1 MNAGLRREAERQRL
15 LLALLHG
22 DASLAGAPGWL
33 RDGRAGSVRAERG
46 LLAYRANAGASAER
60 GLAAAYPTVRL
71 LIGDA
76 NFAALSRALWHAQP
90 PLRGDL
96 AMFGDA
102 LPAYI
107 AASAQLADEPYL
119 ADCARLE
126 WVLHRCEMAA
136 DAGDAPSGLELLARH
151 DPDGL
156 RLELRPGSAL
166 CSSRFPVATL
176 WAAHHSDEPDRFAPA
191 RRALAAGQGEH
202 AFVWRQGWR
211 AQVLRL
217 DAAEA
222 AFTAAVLNGSSL
234 AQALTA
240 AGEGFDF
247 AAWLTQALQRSW
259 LTAAVASAA

>member
-1 MNAGLRREAERQRL
+1 MTALCHDTGLAE
-15 LLALLHG
+15 LA
-22 DASLAGAPGWL
+22 PWL
-33 RDGRAGSVRAERG
+33 RADSGRASAARG

-60 GLAAAYPTVRL
+60 
-71 LIGDA
+71 
-76 NFAALSRALWHAQP
+76 ALSAAFPVLRQLVGAESFGALARSLWLHQP
-90 PLRGDL
+90 PTQGDL
-96 AMFGDA
+96 AQFGEA
-102 LPAYI
+102 LPAFI
-107 AASAQLADEPYL
+107 EGSAELADEPYL

-126 WVLHRCEMAA
+126 WALHRCELAA
-136 DAGDAPSGLELLARH
+136 DAADAPSGLELLASH

-191 RRALAAGQGEH
+191 RRALAAGQREH

-247 AAWLTQALQRSW
+247 AAWLTQALQRGW
-259 LTAAVASAA
+259 LTAVIAIA